1 MINYQ
6 EIEEKWRKAWEDSH
20 LFESETDHRN
30 SYFVTAAFPY
40 PNGPQHI
47 GHLRTYG
54 TADALSR
61 YKRMRGYNVLY
72 PMGFHATGTPV
83 LALAKRIKSGDRGLI
98 NDLKVFHIPEED
110 IAKMTDP
117 VFITRYFIEEIQRG
131 MKKAGYSIDWRRKF
145 VSTDPAF
152 SKMVE
157 WQFDILN
164 KKGYLTVG
172 KHPVGWCPNENNAVG
187 MHDTRRDVEPEI
199 EKVTAIKFRIENSDR
214 YAVCATFR
222 PETVGGVTNL
232 FINQNSKYVSCR
244 VEGEEGEYILA
255 KAAAESLAYQFKM
268 EVVREFDGRE
278 LLVMRCINPE
288 TDVSIPIFPGFFVDE
303 KLGTGLVMSVPG
315 HAPFDY
321 VALERLRSEGY
332 NIGEIK
338 PIKVIDV
345 EVGRSAVPSEIK
357 KIPEKK
363 EIPAM
368 AYLEAFGADH
378 SAGNDII
385 ELATK
390 LEYKEEL
397 HTGRMSVKE
406 YEGMGVAEARK
417 AIAEKLKKEGGATDL
432 YMLMNESQV
441 FCRCGFPVIV
451 KVVDNQWFINY
462 GNREWKDDVREYLKE
477 MRVLPEKIRNALA
490 SAVDWIDL
498 RAVVRSQ
505 GLGTKFPFDREKIIE
520 SLSDSTIY
528 MSFYTISNTIKKV
541 DPEKLKAEFFD
552 FVFLGKGELES
563 VSRSTGIETSIIQ
576 KSRESFEYWYRETSR
591 HSGPD
596 LIFNH
601 LTMYLYN
608 HIAVFG
614 KERWPK
620 QIVVSGVVLS
630 EGEKM
635 SKSLG
640 NITPLIEGL
649 EENGVD
655 PVRAV
660 VIGGADLISDSD
672 YNYEAINGVKD
683 RFEYIFSLCGDS
695 EKYPAGELKNIDFW
709 LYSRMNRKI
718 KTVAA
723 AYEKLELR
731 EVLINTLY
739 NSVLELKRY
748 TSRGG
753 KNGIVVREYL
763 SNMALMMQPI
773 TPYMA
778 EELWHR
784 LGNSNL
790 VSSERWKDAEEAM
803 ISDKI
808 ELYENLTEDLI
819 RDMKEIYLLIS
830 KKSDS
835 KIENARI
842 IVADDWKRK
851 LNERIR
857 TMKKM
862 PEIMEY
868 VKKENAVDMEKAS
881 KYVSSMLKK
890 IESLPV
896 ENLTQ
901 EEEFDVYMQARDY
914 IREALGIPV
923 EIEREGESESSRA
936 DRALPLKPSIDIK

>member
-1 MINYQ
+1 MINYK
-6 EIEEKWRKAWEDSH
+6 EIEEKWSKAWEDSH
-20 LFESETDHRN
+20 LFESEIDHKN
-30 SYFVTAAFPY
+30 PYFVTAAFPY

-83 LALAKRIKSGDRGLI
+83 LAFAKRIKSGDKGLI
-98 NDLKVFHIPEED
+98 NDLKVFHIPEEE

-117 VFITRYFIEEIQRG
+117 VFITKYFTEEIQRG

-157 WQFDILN
+157 WQFVILN

-199 EKVTAIKFRIENSDR
+199 EKVTAIKFRIENSDK

-232 FINQNSKYVSCR
+232 FVNQNSKYVSCKI
-244 VEGEEGEYILA
+244 EGEEGEYILA
-255 KAAAESLAYQFKM
+255 KAASEDLAYQFKI
-268 EVVREFDGRE
+268 EITGEFDGKE
-278 LLVMRCINPE
+278 LLSMRCINPE
-288 TDVSIPIFPGFFVDE
+288 TDASIPIFPGFFVDE
-303 KLGTGLVMSVPG
+303 KRGTGLVMSVPG

-321 VALERLRSEGY
+321 VALERLRNEGY
-332 NIGEIK
+332 DIEGVK

-345 EVGRSAVPSEIK
+345 EIGRSAAPSEIK
-357 KIPEKK
+357 KVPENRD
-363 EIPAM
+363 IPAM
-368 AYLEAFGADH
+368 AYLEAFGSDH
-378 SAGNDII
+378 TAGEDVI

-397 HTGRMSVKE
+397 HAGRMSIRG
-406 YEGMGVAEARK
+406 YEGMGVGEARK
-417 AIAEKLKKEGGATDL
+417 IITEKLKEKGKASDI
-432 YMLMNESQV
+432 YMLMNDSQV
-441 FCRCGFPVIV
+441 FCRCGFPIVV

-462 GNREWKDDVREYLKE
+462 GDKEWKENAREYLKE

-490 SAVDWIDL
+490 SAIDWIDL

-505 GLGTKFPFDREKIIE
+505 GLGTKFPFDKEKIIE

-528 MSFYTISNTIKKV
+528 MSFYTISNVIKRV
-541 DPEKLKAEFFD
+541 DPEMLKPEFFD
-552 FVFLGKGELES
+552 FVFLGKGDLDS
-563 VSRSTGIETSIIQ
+563 VSRSTGIETSTIQ

-608 HIAVFG
+608 HIAVFE

-620 QIVVSGVVLS
+620 QMVVSGVVLS

-683 RFEYIFSLCGDS
+683 RFEYIFGLCRDS
-695 EKYPAGELKNIDFW
+695 ENYPAGELKNIDFW
-709 LYSRMNRKI
+709 LYSRMNKKI
-718 KTVAA
+718 KAVTA

-731 EVLINTLY
+731 EVLINILY

-753 KNGIVVREYL
+753 KNGIVIREYL
-763 SNMALMMQPI
+763 SSMALMMQPI
-773 TPYMA
+773 TPYVA
-778 EELWHR
+778 EELWHM
-784 LGNSNL
+784 LGNSSL
-790 VSSERWKDAEEAM
+790 VSSERWKDADESM

-808 ELYENLTEDLI
+808 ELYEELIENLI
-819 RDMKEIYLLIS
+819 HDMKEIYLLIS
-830 KKSDS
+830 KKSEGS
-835 KIENARI
+835 IKNARV
-842 IVADDWKRK
+842 IVADDWKRE
-851 LNERIR
+851 LNGRIR
-857 TMKKM
+857 TLKKM
-862 PEIMEY
+862 PEIMES
-868 VKKENAVDMEKAS
+868 VKKDNAINMEKAS

-890 IESLPV
+890 IESVPV

-901 EEEFDVYMQARDY
+901 DEEFEVYMQAKDY
-914 IREALGIPV
+914 IQEALGIAV
-923 EIEREGESESSRA
+923 EIEKEGESGSPRA
-936 DRALPLKPSIDIK
+936 DRALPLKPSLDIK